1 MAYVESGNLY
11 EVELVGGYCL
21 PDNMLPG
28 LLEIGS
34 YRVDSQSR
42 RYYLDTSYALSWP
55 NGVIMDF
62 LHDTN
67 NINKDL
73 VAIRWKGTDDH
84 IYYMSLSSAG
94 EYVLKVYI
102 EDRTPGDTM
111 QLVNQ
116 SINVQDTLTSI
127 MNHTGPGEHH
137 YKGRVQIQV
146 CRDDYQI
153 PYAGSMGVFLYD
165 ASYSGSNPEAEFHA
179 NAGQAYLANFSAD
192 SNSTGAFKRLYYA
205 FQGMHIEVD
214 NPTPS
219 EPTENQNPEIEY
231 RDDQIDFPDLPTD
244 TVLATDFIRLY
255 HLDNAGLSA
264 LASDLWDNNF
274 YSNILKNYD
283 SPFENIISL
292 NILPVAVTG
301 TSSLVIIGNYETSVS
316 GEAIATQFVDLDGG
330 SCRID
335 RLRDNQLD
343 FEPARTLSI
352 YIPFIG
358 YRQVD
363 LDDLT
368 GGTAYLR
375 YRIDLLTGNLLAML
389 RIVLDRNASGR
400 YSHDSVEYF
409 FNGNCAT
416 SIPVSGSNYATQYAN
431 MLNGAMSCTS
441 SILSGGVT
449 GAVGGASSI
458 MNSKPT
464 YQRSGSLSGN
474 VGFMGNMTAF
484 FLLSSPLPHIPE
496 NARQLMG
503 YRSMI
508 YRSFE
513 NLTGF
518 EQIEKHYASA
528 ALAKECTK
536 EELDEIERLL
546 KEGVIF

>member
-1 MAYVESGNLY
+1 MAYVESGTCFNIRPY
-11 EVELVGGYCL
+11 AGEC
-21 PDNMLPG
+21 PPITMLPG
-28 LLEIGS
+28 LYEVGT
-34 YRVDSQSR
+34 RWANSQGKWFVTDYSFCMK
-42 RYYLDTSYALSWP
+42 WP
-55 NGVIMDF
+55 NGILLDF
-62 LHDTN
+62 LHDHNNVNKTLIAVKWEGTN
-67 NINKDL
+67 
-73 VAIRWKGTDDH
+73 GHT
-84 IYYMSLSSAG
+84 IYMHLSRNTN
-94 EYVLKVYI
+94 EFEIVCYI
-102 EDRTPGDTM
+102 EDLTAHTVIYNYAQNVESVLRYIEQYDGQQNGFQGIVCIQFCKIYDTPNNVVPYIYEIEYQGHPSDVG
-111 QLVNQ
+111 QYANAAIN
-116 SINVQDTLTSI
+116 SI
-127 MNHTGPGEHH
+127 GPGFPA
-137 YKGRVQIQV
+137 IS
-146 CRDDYQI
+146 D
-153 PYAGSMGVFLYD
+153 GS
-165 ASYSGSNPEAEFHA
+165 E
-179 NAGQAYLANFSAD
+179 QAQLAFS
-192 SNSTGAFKRLYYA
+192 A
-205 FQGMHIEVD
+205 FQGIGKVTPD

-219 EPTENQNPEIEY
+219 EPTEDQNPEIEY
-231 RDDQIDFPDLPTD
+231 RDDQIAFPDLPTD

-292 NILPVAVTG
+292 NILPISVTG
-301 TSSLVIIGNYETSVS
+301 TSTTVIIGNYETTVLGDAVS
-316 GEAIATQFVDLDGG
+316 TQFVDLDGG

-363 LDDLT
+363 LDDIV
-368 GGTAYLR
+368 GGTAYLK

-389 RIVLDRNASGR
+389 RVVLDRNASGR

-416 SIPVSGSNYATQYAN
+416 SIPVSGSNYATQYSN

-441 SILSGGVT
+441 SILSGGMT
-449 GAVGGASSI
+449 GAIGGASSI

-464 YQRSGSLSGN
+464 YQRSGALSGN
-474 VGFMGNMTAF
+474 VGFMGQMTAF

-496 NARQLMG
+496 HARELMG

-513 NLTGF
+513 NLHGF
-518 EQIEKHYASA
+518 EQIESHHASA
-528 ALAKECTK
+528 ALAKECTE
-536 EELDEIERLL
+536 EELKEIEQLL

>member
-1 MAYVESGNLY
+1 MAYVESGTCFTIHPY
-11 EVELVGGYCL
+11 AGECL
-21 PDNMLPG
+21 PITMLPG
-28 LLEIGS
+28 LFEVGT
-34 YRVDSQSR
+34 RWVNSQGKW
-42 RYYLDTSYALSWP
+42 YFTDTTFCLKWP
-55 NGVIMDF
+55 NGTIMDF
-62 LHDTN
+62 LHDHN
-67 NINKDL
+67 NINKTL
-73 VAIRWKGTDDH
+73 VAVKWTGTNGH
-84 IYYMSLSSAG
+84 TIYMHLSRTAN
-94 EYVLKVYI
+94 EYELTCYI
-102 EDRTPGDTM
+102 EDQTAHEIIYNYTSY
-111 QLVNQ
+111 VK
-116 SINVQDTLTSI
+116 DTLEYIEDYDGQGFRGIVCIQFCIIYDAPNNIVPYLYEIEYQGHPSDVGPYANGAVNSI
-127 MNHTGPGEHH
+127 GPGFPA
-137 YKGRVQIQV
+137 IS
-146 CRDDYQI
+146 D
-153 PYAGSMGVFLYD
+153 GS
-165 ASYSGSNPEAEFHA
+165 E
-179 NAGQAYLANFSAD
+179 LAQL
-192 SNSTGAFKRLYYA
+192 AFAA
-205 FQGMHIEVD
+205 FQGIGSVVPD

-219 EPTENQNPEIEY
+219 EPTEDQNPEIEY
-231 RDDQIDFPDLPTD
+231 RDDKVDFPDLPTD
-244 TVLATDFIRLY
+244 TVLSTDFIKLY

-301 TSSLVIIGNYETSVS
+301 TSSLVIIGNYETAVS

-368 GGTAYLR
+368 GGTAYLK
-375 YRIDLLTGNLLAML
+375 YRLDLLTGNLLAML
-389 RIVLDRNASGR
+389 RIVLDRNSSGR

-416 SIPVSGSNYATQYAN
+416 SIPVSGSNYATQYSN

-441 SILSGGVT
+441 SILSGGMT

-513 NLTGF
+513 NLAGF